1 MFRDGDT
8 YHSKWHF
15 NKAKQCWEGNPANS
29 ADIYDVL
36 SSVKHKASA
45 EGGDWTHLMVMT
57 KDYMDQVFQWHQAVC
72 PLYIALQMIQKVMN
86 GARPSDICLD
96 LEMGTKLTSHLKQV
110 TFASTRWT
118 LWTRCDSAHLW
129 SIHDLT
135 SHICRC
141 FELIKL
147 Q

>member
-8 YHSKWHF
+8 YRSKWHF
-15 NKAKQCWEGNPANS
+15 NEVKQCWEGNPADS

-45 EGGDWTHLMVMT
+45 EGGDRTHSMAMT
-57 KDYMDQVFQWHQAVC
+57 KDYMDRAFRWHQAVC
-72 PLYIALQMIQKVMN
+72 PLDIALQMIQKVMN

-96 LEMGTKLTSHLKQV
+96 LEMRTKLTHHLKQV
-110 TFASTRWT
+110 TFASTGWT
-118 LWTRCDSAHLW
+118 LWTRCDSARLW
-129 SIHDLT
+129 PIHDLT

-147 Q
+147 